1 MKLIELE
8 GRKKELGLNEQ
19 IKTMKSQS
27 AQLEANAKVLQEK
40 LDESESELAE

>member
-8 GRKKELGLNEQ
+8 GRKKELELNEQ